1 MFTTKQSDVFYND
14 QTREMFVCKVSSI
27 SGQRCEG
34 STDIVYGALP
44 IVYKI
49 DKNTNY
55 QSVIYPKNL
64 DTFKDDNRSDLFDLL
79 PKNYYGDDTNFD
91 SITKPLINYNKTSD
105 RYSVTCIGRY
115 TARTDGFGIL
125 NYIFQYID
133 TDFYLL
139 DTEAFLPKDKL
150 GNSPFT
156 FKSGYLNSDFII
168 GGNPLRWN
176 EEIDTAYQERI
187 TDYSLTPTH
196 VEYNDSL
203 GFNLMAYCRKGT
215 GAGSSEKTCLTATK
229 QSVFQYSGGYITY
242 NPKYT
247 AFDSNYDIR
256 VDFTAKSFQVPTM
269 TAYRSLQS
277 SNDDSQP
284 TRYIDIATTANFGL
298 TGAGEGFC
306 AYFYRNPGDGIVE
319 PMGVGSTL
327 GYAKASTLATEI
339 EGTLPASAASVEGLI
354 VNNSNMYG
362 ANYGAPADCFLGV
375 GFDIRGNFCTTA
387 DGKEGWLSAGGG
399 AGTWSHGKWSGGHTN
414 KTAPSSVGIRGNRDS
429 FTRVLTCMSIST
441 VAASAVSMHQQSANA
456 TGSDVDFQDYRID
469 LTNKG
474 TRVTIYNKLTSAT
487 DYNTIMEFDLNS
499 VKDNKGSFYQP
510 WSVGI
515 GTTAVGIGTTSPW
528 PGPGYAPGVGV
539 GTSGTYQ
546 SGKLEPA
553 PLNVGLSFTTSNFSS
568 HFELHSFKVTGVRM
582 GQPTKAIEK
591 IDNITTVEYLEES
604 SANLR
609 RDLVTIPITDPV
621 DITMLIKRE
630 KLLDRIDLCAAPR
643 EWKTTEIEAKWT
655 AVNTRRNDIP
665 GPPGEQEKP
674 VIQDPPPPPT
684 KCSGWY
690 RRWPTTITDPEA
702 GPATGTDKDT
712 DSSSGVWAYTVG
724 PAAGTPSGPI
734 GLHPSNTAP
743 YWASVPGSDNKEWI
757 EVNAGG
763 NRYLLQQKLSIFGDD
778 AGSVTLPEDFNP
790 NFASWPYATESG
802 AAHPTHWKH
811 FSPDQTITFP
821 GYRDNNGKWKT
832 LEVGTVGTGGI
843 RSLSF
848 LVYAKW
854 RDCETTPE
862 TTPIDTV
869 NEGEP
874 EINEP
879 IRKIGH
885 CWVKTWDQIDK
896 MLQDYYNKCQYES
909 PQECHDYIGYVSNL
923 EDNALYKDE
932 YTHHKW
938 GQLFGRVEYYSRD
951 NLDSLVG
958 LKQEVKNQFQNG
970 ITYFRK
976 WGDRLFNGTIRWN
989 QGRNCVT
996 TKNAKGK
1003 DITVSCDPEGCYIV
1017 AGNYLEHAMRAS
1029 QCGGHGAAMWHD
1041 GVGSPGRD
1049 DKYAYRDHSTGTT
1062 WTNKEAWEWRIGQ
1075 GLPET
1080 RDENVMG
1087 VGAKVGTDDFHRAL
1101 GTRLDWKG

>member
-27 SGQRCEG
+27 SGQRCQG

-79 PKNYYGDDTNFD
+79 PKNYYGDDTNFN

-115 TARTDGFGIL
+115 TARADGFGIL

-139 DTEAFLPKDKL
+139 DTEAFLPNDKL
-150 GNSPFT
+150 GTNRFT
-156 FKSGYLNSDFII
+156 FKSGYLNSDLII

-176 EEIDTAYQERI
+176 EEIDTAYQERV

-196 VEYNDSL
+196 VDYNDSL

-242 NPKYT
+242 NPKYA

-277 SNDDSQP
+277 NNSDSHP
-284 TRYIDIATTANFGL
+284 SRYIDIATTANFGL

-306 AYFYRNPGDGIVE
+306 AYFYRNPADGIVE

-339 EGTLPASAASVEGLI
+339 EENASSGRIPLSAGNVEGLI

-375 GFDIRGNFCTTA
+375 GFDIRGDFCTTA

-399 AGTWSHGKWSGGHTN
+399 AGTWSHGKWSGNHTN

-499 VKDNKGSFYQP
+499 VKDNKGSYYQP
-510 WSVGI
+510 WSVGIDTPEALPSIGI
-515 GTTAVGIGTTSPW
+515 GTTAVGIGTT
-528 PGPGYAPGVGV
+528 YAPGVGV
-539 GTSGTYQ
+539 GSTAPVDVSNSGTYQ

-582 GQPTKAIEK
+582 GRPTKAIEK

-609 RDLVTIPITDPV
+609 RDLVTIPTPDPI

-630 KLLDRIDLCAAPR
+630 KLLDRIDLCSVP

-665 GPPGEQEKP
+665 GPPGDPNPVIVDPPKLRPPEECAGWFEPIFDTEGDTEGQRKGSGRTQYILGWNRISKSQLNSNAYNPAVNDMIREYEIDGISYLIQWETAAGSEEKTTQNITTTYIVDPKQTGYSSQPILVNDVKFINPRNFALTHYKATVSHKP
-674 VIQDPPPPPT
+674 VGKALGQDWVKIAVWLT
-684 KCSGWY
+684 A
-690 RRWPTTITDPEA
+690 EQ
-702 GPATGTDKDT
+702 AT
-712 DSSSGVWAYTVG
+712 
-724 PAAGTPSGPI
+724 AAGACKEATSG
-734 GLHPSNTAP
+734 
-743 YWASVPGSDNKEWI
+743 D
-757 EVNAGG
+757 
-763 NRYLLQQKLSIFGDD
+763 
-778 AGSVTLPEDFNP
+778 
-790 NFASWPYATESG
+790 
-802 AAHPTHWKH
+802 
-811 FSPDQTITFP
+811 
-821 GYRDNNGKWKT
+821 
-832 LEVGTVGTGGI
+832 
-843 RSLSF
+843 
-848 LVYAKW
+848 
-854 RDCETTPE
+854 
-862 TTPIDTV
+862 
-869 NEGEP
+869 EGEP
-874 EINEP
+874 VVIEP

-885 CWVKTWDQIDK
+885 CWVKTWDQIDAL
-896 MLQDYYNKCQYES
+896 LQEYNNLCVGDT
-909 PQECHDYIGYVSNL
+909 PQACHDYIGYKSNL
-923 EDNALYKDE
+923 SEPTGDDDRTVYETYKHE
-932 YTHHKW
+932 YTRHKW

-958 LKQEVKNQFQNG
+958 LKEEVKKNFPDG

-976 WGDRLFNGTIRWN
+976 WGDRNWNGNIIWN

-996 TKNAKGK
+996 KKNAAGK
-1003 DITVSCDPEGCYIV
+1003 DITISCDPEGCYIV
-1017 AGNYLEHAMRAS
+1017 RGNYLKHAMEAS
-1029 QCGGHGAAMWHD
+1029 QPGGHGAAMWHAGD
-1041 GVGSPGRD
+1041 GSPERD
-1049 DKYAYRDHSTGTT
+1049 NKYAYKDHSTGKT
-1062 WTNKEAWEWRIGQ
+1062 WTNKEAWEWRH
-1075 GLPET
+1075 
-1080 RDENVMG
+1080 DEEGRNKKIMG
-1087 VGAKVGTDDFHRAL
+1087 DADDSLHNAL
-1101 GTRLDWKG
+1101 SESVEEKG